1 LQQVQPDGSDPFTNA
16 FFWRRK
22 RFSVQQEKNSNNLVY
37 LSKDKLFPMK
47 SINPDDFKVVDKI
60 SCQIANNLEIGAN
73 DEKDRKMSL
82 KN

>member
-22 RFSVQQEKNSNNLVY
+22 RFSVQQEKNSCNLCIFE
-37 LSKDKLFPMK
+37 SKDKLFPMK

-60 SCQIANNLEIGAN
+60 SCQIATNLEIGAN
-73 DEKDRKMSL
+73 DEKVGKCF
-82 KN
+82 